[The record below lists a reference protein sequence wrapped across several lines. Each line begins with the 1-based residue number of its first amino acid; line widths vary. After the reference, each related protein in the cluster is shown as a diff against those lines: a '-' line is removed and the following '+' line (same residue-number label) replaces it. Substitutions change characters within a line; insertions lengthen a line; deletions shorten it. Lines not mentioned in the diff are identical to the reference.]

1 MATGKGLGRLSKQK
15 SVMNIEANPLESG
28 NLQTTAMKVENLSD
42 CISIAPAELSA
53 LISRLSA
60 LEANDERLRVLEE
73 AKLPYLFASEQLLK
87 MLEITTS
94 IKTKIQMIAQIGPR
108 LSDPRAKTQQFLD
121 LFRYSEEKNQVE
133 EILKARNQAILSSQ
147 FSTASSGAGRGGA
160 GRGSLLGGRG
170 GGRGGAGR
178 GSGLGVRAA
187 DPNNRPLPSLP
198 TDASVSPELTT
209 DSGSKKAMEKTPVK
223 HLEIATHD
231 STPLSQPPFSPSSTV
246 STPCNEPVVTDIND
260 VFSFLDAHA
269 GPPSAR
275 TSRRLTMDTI
285 AERSDYLD
293 DDDSDDDEDSK
304 PSQLAADDTSLT
316 TAETAPSVS
325 TLASSPYVRS
335 SQISTTGSIA
345 HNLSDGSLTEVD
357 SKAAD
362 AAVALIAAIV
372 AKEAVNDMEKV
383 KVGSPVVRTAEQN
396 KFTTPEQ
403 IGKEPAKEPT
413 VHDHG
418 PLEGLEVPVS
428 SRPDSFRLDEKDTYL
443 TSPGLIAALDLT
455 ARPRAMSNP
464 AADGCASP
472 RAPGSTTVSL
482 GVDRT
487 TLLRQSLHHSSFH
500 VGPVPSRDEELQAV
514 ALASS
519 QMRQVA
525 AKIFSGGDRDSAI
538 AAITAPTSVR
548 PTTLQRAQS
557 EIISKE
563 LSRSTGSIAF
573 QASSINTS
581 SNGMN
586 VKSPMC
592 SASDDVALRYA
603 IKAMMTKDEFLALT
617 STEPLS
623 VNEAGEPQF
632 CYRELL
638 RRNFRKDYGELKQ
651 AELQRYLTN
660 DEFLVVFQKN
670 KADFEL
676 QAKWRQVD
684 QKKKAL
690 LF

>member
-1 MATGKGLGRLSKQK
+1 
-15 SVMNIEANPLESG
+15 
-28 NLQTTAMKVENLSD
+28 
-42 CISIAPAELSA
+42 
-53 LISRLSA
+53 
-60 LEANDERLRVLEE
+60 
-73 AKLPYLFASEQLLK
+73 

-94 IKTKIQMIAQIGPR
+94 IKTKIQMIVQIGPR

-147 FSTASSGAGRGGA
+147 FSAASGGAGRGGA
-160 GRGSLLGGRG
+160 GRGGLLGGRG

-178 GSGLGVRAA
+178 GSGLGVAGPA
-187 DPNNRPLPSLP
+187 NRPLPSLP
-198 TDASVSPELTT
+198 TDANVGAEPTIENGSANAGVTT
-209 DSGSKKAMEKTPVK
+209 PAKILKIT
-223 HLEIATHD
+223 THD
-231 STPLSQPPFSPSSTV
+231 STPLSQPAFSPSSTV
-246 STPCNEPVVTDIND
+246 STPCNEAVVSDIHD
-260 VFSFLDAHA
+260 VFNFLDAHA

-275 TSRRLTMDTI
+275 TSRRITMDTI
-285 AERSDYLD
+285 AERSDD
-293 DDDSDDDEDSK
+293 MDEEDSDDDEDSK
-304 PSQLAADDTSLT
+304 PSLPAADDTSLT

-325 TLASSPYVRS
+325 TLTSSPFVRS
-335 SQISTTGSIA
+335 QVSTTGSIA
-345 HNLSDGSLTEVD
+345 HNLSDGSLTEAD

-372 AKEAVNDMEKV
+372 AKETVNDKEKDN
-383 KVGSPVVRTAEQN
+383 VGSPVANKTVQN
-396 KFTTPEQ
+396 KSTTSEQ
-403 IGKEPAKEPT
+403 TSIEPAHEPI
-413 VHDHG
+413 VQDHG
-418 PLEGLEVPVS
+418 PTKGLVVPAS
-428 SRPDSFRLDEKDTYL
+428 SRPDSFRLDEKDTDV
-443 TSPGLIAALDLT
+443 TSPGVTAALDLT
-455 ARPRAMSNP
+455 ARPRAMSNS
-464 AADGCASP
+464 AADGCTTPSSSESP
-472 RAPGSTTVSL
+472 SAPL

-487 TLLRQSLHHSSFH
+487 ALLRQSLRYSSFH
-500 VGPVPSRDEELQAV
+500 VAPVLNRDEELQAV
-514 ALASS
+514 ASASS

-538 AAITAPTSVR
+538 AAVTAFTSVR

-573 QASSINTS
+573 QQTSTLSTVTS
-581 SNGMN
+581 SNGSGKI
-586 VKSPMC
+586 VKPSLC
-592 SASDDVALRYA
+592 SASDDVALQYA
-603 IKAMMTKDEFLALT
+603 AKAKMTKDEFLALE

-632 CYRELL
+632 SYRELL

-660 DEFLVVFQKN
+660 DEFLVVFQKS

-676 QAKWRQVD
+676 QAKWRQAD